1 MKVLRGR
8 LRALLLDAFNTLF
21 NAVGL
26 HEEATRLILAEL
38 GLEGLDAREVHVAWD
53 AEAEALMAERP
64 HEKFLYF
71 MREGL
76 RRCLARWG
84 VELSPGR
91 LEKAMAIL
99 VRVFRDG
106 PTVFEDALEL
116 LEFCRGLGLKTAIVS
131 NADAEVLNAVLA
143 RTGLRDRV
151 DLVVIS
157 DEVGTLKPDPRIF
170 EAALSGLGVGPGEAM
185 MVGDQA
191 IDVEGARRAGLR
203 TALVLRPPR
212 PRLSAMCPDVV
223 VDDLRALKGLIAALA
238 RGA

>member
-1 MKVLRGR
+1 MLRGR

-38 GLEGLDAREVHVAWD
+38 GLEGLDAREVHEAWD

-84 VELSPGR
+84 VELSPER

-203 TALVLRPPR
+203 TALVLRSSR